1 VTRAVLYAVFILA
14 AAAAHAR
21 TEIVNINDAAV
32 PPGLGMDAVSDAIMS
47 GVADRGWIPKV
58 VGPGHV
64 EATLLIRSHTAIV
77 DITFDESAYS
87 VTYKDSHNLDFKNG
101 RIHRNYNRWV
111 ANLNQMLQRKLA
123 TARTANATAAPATRP
138 IAATASA
145 APRQVSQGA
154 YAGEMVTIAA
164 EVPLDPIAVV
174 PGAFSECP
182 TGAQIASFLQNG
194 SPHVQIGTV
203 PSAGH
208 YIDMAITEVH
218 MPGGGAWS
226 GPKWLEVTGALHE
239 GNGDVVASFRAKRFS
254 TGGAFAGFKGNCS
267 IIGRCARAIA
277 KDIAGWL
284 RNPIDG
290 AELGDAR

>member
-1 VTRAVLYAVFILA
+1 MIRNVLCAALILV

-21 TEIVNINDAAV
+21 KDIVDINDAAI
-32 PPGLGMDAVSDAIMS
+32 PPGLDMDTVTAAIVA
-47 GVADRGWIPKV
+47 GVADRGWLPKV
-58 VGPGHV
+58 VAPGHV
-64 EATLLIRSHTAIV
+64 EAALLVRSHSATV
-77 DITFDESAYS
+77 DITFDGSTYS
-87 VTYKDSHNLDFKNG
+87 ITYKDSHNLDYKNG

-123 TARTANATAAPATRP
+123 LAMTASAKP
-138 IAATASA
+138 ASA
-145 APRQVSQGA
+145 APTQVSQGE
-154 YAGEMVTIAA
+154 YAGEMVTIPA
-164 EVPLDPIAVV
+164 EVPLDPSTVV

-182 TGAQIASFLQNG
+182 TGAQIASFLQKG
-194 SPHVQIGTV
+194 SDRVQVGTV
-203 PSAGH
+203 PSDGH

-226 GPKWLEVTGALHE
+226 GPKWLEVTGALRE
-239 GNGDVVASFRAKRFS
+239 GDGDIVASFRAKRFS

-277 KDIAGWL
+277 QDIAGWL
-284 RNPIDG
+284 RNPING